1 MPEIITAQIKEE
13 MAKELNEFMEIYGVD
28 RSTAIR
34 KLLEKGLD
42 EWKIERAISEYRD
55 GKISLMRASEI
66 AGVSI
71 WEFLDELEE
80 KDISIN
86 ISWDTIEESLGI

>member
-13 MAKELNEFMEIYGVD
+13 MVKELREFMEIYGVD

-34 KLLEKGLD
+34 KLLEKGLN

-55 GKISLMRASEI
+55 GKISLMKASEI

-80 KDISIN
+80 RDISIN
-86 ISWDTIEESLGI
+86 VSWDTIEESLGM